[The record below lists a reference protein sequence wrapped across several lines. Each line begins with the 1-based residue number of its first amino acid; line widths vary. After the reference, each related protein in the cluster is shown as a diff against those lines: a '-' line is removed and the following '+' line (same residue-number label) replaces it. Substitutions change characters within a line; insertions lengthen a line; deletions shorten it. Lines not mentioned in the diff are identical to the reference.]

1 SGVTRARRFKSYGG
15 ATLGGSDLDG
25 IAVAGRLPARVLR
38 HTTAIQDRW
47 LVVRLDV

>member
-25 IAVAGRLPARVLR
+25 IAV
-38 HTTAIQDRW
+38 QDRW